1 MRIRSE
7 TRMEGQ
13 GGHVGRCWAHCGR
26 CQGREVHMRISREYK
41 EKLKKRGKKK
51 EKRERTNHYS
61 QESRSPADGRI

>member
-41 EKLKKRGKKK
+41 EKLKKKGKKEGEEGENK
-51 EKRERTNHYS
+51 SLLAGVEK
-61 QESRSPADGRI
+61 PC